1 MKLYGYPYAIAFEL
15 LKVQADQPQ
24 PIQSKIDSAVDLLLQ
39 LSAFNRVGNT
49 SPFLNSAVPSFR
61 SFNEVKPRYRASINE
76 LYQYFLNE
84 AMKKYNS
91 KSKNESNRTI
101 GLTYY
106 KLCLKLLEA
115 SLIMRKGGAD
125 LNLERI
131 EYSSRKQIQDDLAE
145 LLGKYFPQR
154 PEIH

>member
-1 MKLYGYPYAIAFEL
+1 M
-15 LKVQADQPQ
+15 QADQPQ

-154 PEIH
+154 PEIHWTHLIYNYS